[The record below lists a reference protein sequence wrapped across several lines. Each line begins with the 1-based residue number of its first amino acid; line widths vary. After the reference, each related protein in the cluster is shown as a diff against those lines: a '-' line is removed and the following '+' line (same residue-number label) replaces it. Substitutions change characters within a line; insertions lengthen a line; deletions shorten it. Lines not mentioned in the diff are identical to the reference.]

1 MVKSVKEGLLSPP
14 MAALFEAAKSAKKKA
29 LGDVFSSSEPVLGH
43 VANDF
48 SSSTGP
54 QSVSSADFDSE
65 ETYQRY
71 KEIRYSAMDLLAR
84 RDYSFFELLNNLNQ
98 RYGNVDDQSDDTNS
112 QWVLKVVQT
121 LADEGLQCDRR
132 FVESFINSRIN
143 RNLGLRRIKQD
154 LYPKQV
160 DSHLVDDVL
169 QALDVDW
176 FAIADNAYQRK
187 YGQTLINDIKEYNKR
202 MRFMAYRG
210 HNPCDISELLTDYK
224 NF

>member
-1 MVKSVKEGLLSPP
+1 MPKSVKEGLLSPP
-14 MAALFEAAKSAKKKA
+14 MAALFEAAKSAKQKA
-29 LGDVFSSSEPVLGH
+29 LGDVFCGSEPVVSD
-43 VANDF
+43 VANDL
-48 SSSTGP
+48 SSSTAP

-71 KEIRYSAMDLLAR
+71 KKIRYAAMDLLAR

-98 RYGNVDDQSDDTNS
+98 RYSNVDDQSGENNS
-112 QWVLKVVQT
+112 QWILKAVQI
-121 LADEGLQCDRR
+121 LADVGLQCDRR
-132 FVESFINSRIN
+132 FVESFVNSRIN

-210 HNPCDISELLTDYK
+210 HNPSDVSELLADYK